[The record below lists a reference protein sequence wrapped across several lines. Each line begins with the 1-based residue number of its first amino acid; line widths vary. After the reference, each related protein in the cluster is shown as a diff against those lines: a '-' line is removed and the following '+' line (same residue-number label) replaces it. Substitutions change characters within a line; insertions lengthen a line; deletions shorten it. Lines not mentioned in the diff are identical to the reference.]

1 MANNA
6 MKLTKDNLD
15 FVERFDSVLVRVH
28 NEWLKCLWDFA
39 ESRKISLYVVLAYRF
54 EDMKFVHES
63 TTIMDSSSSRKTS
76 LVTPRS
82 CCETT
87 SKSEWVGVLR
97 GPCSSFVFR

>member
-63 TTIMDSSSSRKTS
+63 TTIM
-76 LVTPRS
+76 
-82 CCETT
+82 E
-87 SKSEWVGVLR
+87 SENFHR
-97 GPCSSFVFR
+97 RFVFVEEDKPGYTQVLLRDYVEE